1 MSANIP
7 GNDTPTT
14 GGTTG
19 TGGTGGAG
27 GASGANPSLGA
38 ARGATDE
45 GTTRDTSTSLTTG
58 TGGGG
63 TGSTGAGGG
72 AATGT
77 ATATAPS
84 GIAGQAQEYGR
95 RAAEMATQARDYVGD
110 KLSNLR
116 EVDYGQVAENAKE
129 YARQKPGQA
138 LLISAAAGFVIGLLL
153 RGSRR

>member
-14 GGTTG
+14 GGTG
-19 TGGTGGAG
+19 GGGGATGG
-27 GASGANPSLGA
+27 SNPSLGA

-58 TGGGG
+58 AGGGG

-72 AATGT
+72 GGAATGA

-84 GIAGQAQEYGR
+84 GIAGQAQEYGH

>member
-1 MSANIP
+1 MSANRP

-14 GGTTG
+14 GT
-19 TGGTGGAG
+19 TGGAG
-27 GASGANPSLGA
+27 GGGGTGANPSLGA

-45 GTTRDTSTSLTTG
+45 GTTRDTSTSLTPG
-58 TGGGG
+58 GAGGG
-63 TGSTGAGGG
+63 TGTSGAGAGGG

-95 RAAEMATQARDYVGD
+95 RAAEMATQAREYVGD
-110 KLSNLR
+110 KLSGLR

>member
-1 MSANIP
+1 MSANRP
-7 GNDTPTT
+7 GNDTPT

-19 TGGTGGAG
+19 GVGGGGVTG
-27 GASGANPSLGA
+27 SNPSLGA

-45 GTTRDTSTSLTTG
+45 GTTRDTSTSLTPGGGGSGVG

-63 TGSTGAGGG
+63 TGAGA
-72 AATGT
+72 

-84 GIAGQAQEYGR
+84 GITGQAQEYGR
-95 RAAEMATQARDYVGD
+95 RAAEMATQAKDYVGD
-110 KLSNLR
+110 KLSGLR